1 MKSDLFG
8 RLFRWRGAGTGGGTR
23 SRRRR
28 KRLYHTLTLAGVGM
42 LFVLIAVLVQ
52 PFTGTNL
59 WFTDQLFT
67 SETPSPNIVIVGID
81 DETLQ
86 AYGKWSEWSRSLHAQ
101 AIENLSTA
109 GARVI
114 GYDVLFVD
122 ESADDAALAGA
133 IEKAGNVV
141 LAMAGIDPLK
151 ENGRLVYGGGL
162 EPTDPLWNA
171 AAGVGH
177 VNMYPDQDG
186 KLRRVPLVIFDRFG
200 NPYPGLGVAMLHALF
215 SIPLPSDY
223 SLHQGKVY
231 LAARN
236 IPVDGDYNLRV
247 NFGPGA
253 GRFAYLSY
261 GEVIRGDFDPQII
274 KNKLVLIGMTAT
286 GELDVWS
293 SPLSGGKVPGVLI
306 HALVMDTILR
316 ERFLT
321 EAGTGTLWLTLLLL
335 LAIVAFAL
343 PQVRLIWGIPLVAV
357 LWIGYLLAVFLEFDS
372 GHILNI
378 LYPLSFLP
386 FALVA
391 HLVCSIVI
399 EQSDKRLVR
408 DLFGRY
414 VSPQVA
420 REILTLADSDRL
432 RLGGEAR
439 EVSVL
444 FADIRGFTQMS
455 ERMAPE
461 QVVGMLNTFLP
472 VIMDKVLA
480 NEGMVNKFAGDNI
493 MAVWNAP
500 QSQPDHARLAVK
512 AAWEA
517 QQTIAEMIKNDP
529 SLPPAQFGIGINTG
543 TAVAGNVGS
552 PGRVEYT
559 VIGDSVNL
567 ASRIC
572 GAAPAGEIWI
582 GPETYRQ
589 VADVIEAEEKE
600 PQTFKGKTEKVKV
613 YRVLAYRGKESEG

>member
-1 MKSDLFG
+1 MKSSAFMRIL
-8 RLFRWRGAGTGGGTR
+8 RRWVGWGGGAAR
-23 SRRRR
+23 SRRGR
-28 KRLYHTLTLAGVGM
+28 KRSYHTLALAAVGM

-59 WFTDQLFT
+59 WFTDQLFA

-86 AYGKWSEWSRSLHAQ
+86 TYGKWSEWSRALHAQ
-101 AIENLSTA
+101 AIANLSRA

-122 ESADDAALAGA
+122 ESADDAALADA
-133 IEKAGNVV
+133 IGKAGNVV
-141 LAMAGIDPLK
+141 LAMAGADPVREK
-151 ENGRLVYGGGL
+151 GDLVYSGGL
-162 EPTDPLWNA
+162 VPTDPLWEA

-186 KLRRVPLVIFDRFG
+186 KLRRVPLVIFDQSG
-200 NPYPGLGVAMLHALF
+200 NAYPGFSVAILHTLFAL
-215 SIPLPSDY
+215 PLPSDY
-223 SLHQGKVY
+223 SREGGKLY

-236 IPVDGDYNLRV
+236 VPVDEDYNLRV
-247 NFGPGA
+247 NFGPGV

-261 GEVIRGDFDPQII
+261 GDAIRGEFDPNVV
-274 KNKLVLIGMTAT
+274 KNKMVLIGMTAT

-293 SPLSGGKVPGVLI
+293 SPLSGGKVPGVFI

-321 EAGTGTLWLTLLLL
+321 EAGTGTLWLTMLLLL
-335 LAIVAFAL
+335 VIAAL
-343 PQVRLIWGIPLVAV
+343 ILPRVRLIWGIAAAAV

-386 FALVA
+386 FVVMA
-391 HLVCSIVI
+391 HLVCSIMI
-399 EQSDKRLVR
+399 EQSDKRMVR

-420 REILTLADSDRL
+420 KEILTLADSDRL

-439 EVSVL
+439 EVTVL

-455 ERMAPE
+455 ERMTPE

-472 VIMDKVLA
+472 MIMNKVLA

-500 QSQPDHARLAVK
+500 QSQPNHARLAVK

-517 QQTIAEMIKNDP
+517 QQTIAEMMKNDP

-543 TAVAGNVGS
+543 IAVAGNVGA

-589 VADVIEAEEKE
+589 AAEVIEAEEKE

-613 YRVLAYRGKESEG
+613 YRVLAYRGAPEH

>member
-1 MKSDLFG
+1 M
-8 RLFRWRGAGTGGGTR
+8 
-23 SRRRR
+23 R
-28 KRLYHTLTLAGVGM
+28 K
-42 LFVLIAVLVQ
+42 
-52 PFTGTNL
+52 N
-59 WFTDQLFT
+59 
-67 SETPSPNIVIVGID
+67 
-81 DETLQ
+81 
-86 AYGKWSEWSRSLHAQ
+86 
-101 AIENLSTA
+101 
-109 GARVI
+109 
-114 GYDVLFVD
+114 
-122 ESADDAALAGA
+122 
-133 IEKAGNVV
+133 GN
-141 LAMAGIDPLK
+141 
-151 ENGRLVYGGGL
+151 LVYGGGL
-162 EPTDPLWNA
+162 VPTDPLWEA

-186 KLRRVPLVIFDRFG
+186 KLRRVPLVIFDQSG
-200 NPYPGLGVAMLHALF
+200 NAYPGFSVAILHTLFAL
-215 SIPLPSDY
+215 PLPSDY
-223 SLHQGKVY
+223 SREGGKLY
-231 LAARN
+231 LAARDV
-236 IPVDGDYNLRV
+236 PVDGDYNLRV

-253 GRFAYLSY
+253 GRFAYLPY
-261 GEVIRGDFDPQII
+261 GDVIRGEFDPNVV
-274 KNKLVLIGMTAT
+274 KNKMVLIGMTAT

-293 SPLSGGKVPGVLI
+293 SPLSGGKVPGVFI

-321 EAGTGTLWLTLLLL
+321 EAGTGTLWLTMLLLL
-335 LAIVAFAL
+335 VIAAL
-343 PQVRLIWGIPLVAV
+343 VLPRVRLIWGIAAAAV

-386 FALVA
+386 FVVMA
-391 HLVCSIVI
+391 HLVCSILI
-399 EQSDKRLVR
+399 EQSDKRMVR

-420 REILTLADSDRL
+420 KEILTLADSDRL

-439 EVSVL
+439 EVTVL

-455 ERMAPE
+455 ERMTPE

-517 QQTIAEMIKNDP
+517 QQTIAEMMKNDP

-543 TAVAGNVGS
+543 VAVAGNVGA

-582 GPETYRQ
+582 GPETHRQ
-589 VADVIEAEEKE
+589 AAEVIEAEEKE

-613 YRVLAYRGKESEG
+613 YRVLAYRGGSA